1 MEKNL
6 AEMYIMAN
14 ANFFPGEKIP
24 LLKAALEQ
32 AEESKTLAV
41 QSADPKN
48 PTTMLIVSILIG
60 GFGVDRFML
69 GQVGLGLLKLL
80 TCGGAGIWTIVD
92 WFLISGR
99 TRELN
104 FSKIMNILAL

>member
-1 MEKNL
+1 MDKNQ
-6 AEMYIMAN
+6 ADMYLMAN
-14 ANFFPGEKIP
+14 AHLFPGEKLP

-32 AEESKTLAV
+32 ADGSKTLPV
-41 QSADPKN
+41 QSAEPKN

-69 GQVGLGLLKLL
+69 GQMGLGLLKLL
-80 TCGGAGIWTIVD
+80 TCGGAGVWTVVD

-104 FSKIMNILAL
+104 FQKIMDILAP